1 MALADRVMI
10 LEHAVYSVIS
20 PEGCA
25 AILWKDAA
33 HKERAADSLGLTARR
48 LFELGLVDEIVQE
61 PAGGAHTDPAAAAAF
76 LDVALEAHLSDLVKQ
91 KPDRLVRTRAE
102 KYFEMGVFAEG

>member
-1 MALADRVMI
+1 MALADRVLM
-10 LEHAVYSVIS
+10 LEHAWYSVIS

-25 AILWKDAA
+25 SILWKDASY
-33 HKERAADSLGLTARR
+33 KERAASSLGLTAQS

-61 PAGGAHTDPAAAAAF
+61 PAGGAHTDPAGAAAF
-76 LDVALEAHLSDLVKQ
+76 LDVALETHLSSLIKQ

-102 KYFEMGVFAEG
+102 KYFEMGVFAEV